1 MPEVLRSENIW
12 CDYCT
17 ELLQRQLKNV
27 ISSRGSMLGKR
38 ICVGWNRLL
47 LGLPLV
53 ILITHMLSEK
63 WMLVSVKELHQQTN
77 LGDVHKE
84 KPKKFDHLIL
94 GPAAGEGLPDRLQC
108 QGTKA
113 LNKTHFGMSR
123 KNSRSIDPVAFVTM
137 FTIYNSTVES
147 RPVDLV
153 TVGNISYSK
162 VERSL
167 DILNVFINFIQ
178 VNMPQSKVIILT
190 DPASELPLQKDM
202 VTIKPIQGE
211 YSRDKLMLQR
221 IRSYIAFLESRLEK
235 LSRKQEQFT
244 HFIFTDS
251 DIAVIDDLGRIFIDY
266 PNFDLALTF
275 RNNKEQPLNSGFI
288 AVRGTAEGIQRGK
301 TFLQE
306 VLKVY
311 SSKFMK
317 ASRMLG
323 DQLALA
329 WVVRSNPNFNVRR
342 FSRREA
348 FLDKIGGASVLFL
361 PCSSYN
367 WTPPEGAG
375 QFHGMPLDVKVV
387 HFKGSRKRLMLESW
401 NFFSSSSE
409 LSDTL
414 CLILKSGRTKYD
426 F

>member
-1 MPEVLRSENIW
+1 
-12 CDYCT
+12 
-17 ELLQRQLKNV
+17 
-27 ISSRGSMLGKR
+27 MLIKR
-38 ICVGWNRLL
+38 KYFRWNRLL
-47 LGLPLV
+47 LCLPVV
-53 ILITHMLSEK
+53 ILIFHMLS
-63 WMLVSVKELHQQTN
+63 VSEFHQSSRS
-77 LGDVHKE
+77 KE
-84 KPKKFDHLIL
+84 KPKKIDHLVL

-108 QGTKA
+108 QGIRA
-113 LNKTHFGMSR
+113 LNKTSSR
-123 KNSRSIDPVAFVTM
+123 MFQKNSDSVDHVSFVTV
-137 FTIYNSTVES
+137 FTVYNSTVDS

-153 TVGNISYSK
+153 TVGNTSYNK
-162 VERSL
+162 VERSMA
-167 DILNVFINFIQ
+167 ILNIFVNFIQ
-178 VNMPQSKVIILT
+178 VTMPQSNVIILT
-190 DPASELPLQKDM
+190 DPTAEIPLHRDM
-202 VTIKPIQGE
+202 VTIQPIQGE

-221 IRSYIAFLESRLEK
+221 IRSYIAFLETRLEK
-235 LSRKQEQFT
+235 LTVMQEKVS

-251 DIAVIDDLGRIFIDY
+251 DIAVVHDLGRIFTDY
-266 PNFDLALTF
+266 PSFDLALTF

-288 AVRGTAEGIQRGK
+288 AVRGTAEGLQRGK
-301 TFLQE
+301 AFLQE
-306 VLKVY
+306 VLKIY
-311 SSKFMK
+311 STKFMK

-329 WVVRSNPNFNVRR
+329 WVVTSHPKFDIKR
-342 FSRREA
+342 FSKREA

-401 NFFSSSSE
+401 NYFLSSSDI
-409 LSDTL
+409 SDML